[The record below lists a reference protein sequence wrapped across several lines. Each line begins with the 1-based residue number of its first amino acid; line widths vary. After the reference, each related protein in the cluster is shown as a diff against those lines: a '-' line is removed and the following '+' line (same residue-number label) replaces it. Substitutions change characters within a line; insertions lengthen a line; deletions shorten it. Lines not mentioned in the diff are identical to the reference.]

1 MLYQLCRQPKSP
13 WHTKTYLYVICTW
26 IIFRNCEHHN
36 TYVWSNHWSIYG
48 FYIHTKNTYILA
60 LLIHNAAK
68 PPDMSVRRTEGQ
80 RWRYQDM
87 ATISA
92 SLARDSR
99 HRSLAMRR
107 FDTFWVFDMG
117 KLLKIT
123 NRKQSSCRWFMTPQR
138 SWDVTAM
145 LWNILF
151 VAINY
156 IHVKQWMLLLI
167 HALTSTAV
175 YLNRRWS

>member
-48 FYIHTKNTYILA
+48 FYIHKKNTYILA

-99 HRSLAMRR
+99 HRNIAMQWYFLGYWHRQA
-107 FDTFWVFDMG
+107 FENNKYKTVELWVIYDTTTLMWRHC
-117 KLLKIT
+117 
-123 NRKQSSCRWFMTPQR
+123 N
-138 SWDVTAM
+138 AM
-145 LWNILF
+145 EYTLCGN
-151 VAINY
+151 
-156 IHVKQWMLLLI
+156 
-167 HALTSTAV
+167 
-175 YLNRRWS
+175 